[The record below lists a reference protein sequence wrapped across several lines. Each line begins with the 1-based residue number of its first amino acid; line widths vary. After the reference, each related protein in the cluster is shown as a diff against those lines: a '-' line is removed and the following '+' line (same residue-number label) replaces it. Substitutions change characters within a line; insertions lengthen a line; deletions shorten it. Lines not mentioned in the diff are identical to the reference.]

1 MHLTRSM
8 EFNEMKENGLAK
20 KKKKLGR
27 DQYTVV
33 FIKRG
38 EDETLHGVEIKK
50 CSCSMVCAASYAV
63 QYINCSLEKILCA
76 FSSSYRGIL
85 VVKQPELKPERHH
98 LPNLLN
104 LKTINHLINKD
115 MNYKLTNICTKAY
128 NAVPK
133 AAGDISCIS
142 VL

>member
-1 MHLTRSM
+1 
-8 EFNEMKENGLAK
+8 MKENGLTKKQQK
-20 KKKKLGR
+20 KKPGK

-76 FSSSYRGIL
+76 LRFSSSYRGIL
-85 VVKQPELKPERHH
+85 VVKQPELKPECHH

-104 LKTINHLINKD
+104 LKKNKK
-115 MNYKLTNICTKAY
+115 NT
-128 NAVPK
+128 
-133 AAGDISCIS
+133 
-142 VL
+142 